1 MQVHH
6 GPYAHIPIQM
16 SWAMRDGQLFLE
28 SGVRG
33 QRLEGFTLV
42 DTFEWLIERQ
52 PRGTGPPELPLE
64 PNVWYRMLLSVTLG
78 SNVNAQGCPIYTA
91 TDLGEVRVWLM
102 DNETGLYDELVPP
115 LHAPIGSLTDKDG
128 VFQSRS
134 ACEFQWKTGIYA
146 IGEYPITMYL
156 DNVRYGKRWNDIT
169 KNRLVGY
176 HKTVLSL
183 PLDFNVNDA
192 SRARNGGVQGEV
204 HTDYNNDA
212 TVVGTSTWSAP
223 GVGGS
228 AAAFRFTGTNHL
240 NVPMDVVDFDFGN
253 YATSSVCGAMS
264 TPVPDERWHWRSIGS
279 ERRCCTTTRAL
290 PPLGRARRA
299 PLAGNLRR

>member
-1 MQVHH
+1 VASHASGSWTTIAWGGDSATRDERCGEPGH
-6 GPYAHIPIQM
+6 GVGI
-16 SWAMRDGQLFLE
+16 
-28 SGVRG
+28 GVA
-33 QRLEGFTLV
+33 E
-42 DTFEWLIERQ
+42 
-52 PRGTGPPELPLE
+52 
-64 PNVWYRMLLSVTLG
+64 
-78 SNVNAQGCPIYTA
+78 
-91 TDLGEVRVWLM
+91 
-102 DNETGLYDELVPP
+102 ELVPP

-134 ACEFQWKTGIYA
+134 ACEFQWKTGICA
-146 IGEYPITMYL
+146 NGEDPITMYL

-169 KNRLVGY
+169 KSRLAGY

-279 ERRCCTTTRAL
+279 ERRCCSTTRAL